1 MASAATATPPA
12 ATTASASSTLDKAKS
27 SILFFVTNPWT
38 WTFGSVFAFL
48 VTFGITLSSG
58 VNLNGMDKYN
68 LRVWWAGTILSS
80 ALFLLLFYVVF
91 ASTQYFNKSL
101 IVLLFTTLILTHVSL
116 LLTQLNLKVK

>member
-1 MASAATATPPA
+1 MASAATATPAA
-12 ATTASASSTLDKAKS
+12 ATSTLDRAKAS
-27 SILFFVTNPWT
+27 LLFFVTNPWT
-38 WTFGSVFAFL
+38 WTFASVFAFF

-91 ASTQYFNKSL
+91 ASTQSFNKSL
-101 IVLLFTTLILTHVSL
+101 IVLLFTTLILSHVSL

>member
-1 MASAATATPPA
+1 MASAATATPATAPA
-12 ATTASASSTLDKAKS
+12 TSTLDRAKAS
-27 SILFFVTNPWT
+27 LLFFVTNPWT
-38 WTFGSVFAFL
+38 WTFASVFAFF
-48 VTFGITLSSG
+48 VTFGIPLSSG

-91 ASTQYFNKSL
+91 GSTQSFNKSL
-101 IVLLFTTLILTHVSL
+101 IVLLFTTLILSHVSL